1 MNTTRNWKTT
11 VFGIL
16 MLAISGFT
24 IYSDPGKATDPNTM
38 ATVAGGLG
46 LLLAKDA
53 DKSGT
58 TQQPPAAEPQK

>member
-24 IYSDPGKATDPNTM
+24 IYTDPTKATDPQTM
-38 ATVAGGLG
+38 GGIAGGIG
-46 LLLAKDA
+46 LILAKDG
-53 DKSGT
+53 DKTGT
-58 TQQPPAAEPQK
+58 AQTPPTVAAK